1 MLKLRIVFQ
10 SLLLLMFCGFLSACF
25 RHSDPSA
32 ATVPAPAP
40 EPIQDPSK
48 NKDIPP
54 VISICDKLKN
64 YLLPLPRRVEVLPE
78 QTVERHFQ
86 QVRRIN
92 CKGITTSDQI
102 ETVKPP
108 HLTLDLYSRT
118 EIGFQSALAIHTD
131 TCDHIMTTMPMSDP
145 ILIGALY
152 PMTGN
157 GRDRIRLKGDL
168 ASALFTFKL
177 QPGMNR
183 VLVSYF
189 HDCAPD
195 TVGGE
200 KPRTVGESSC
210 LKSDSFS
217 LVEYQFQI
225 HSVEKSLPGTRIIR
239 DTQCSKDVS
248 AD

>member
-10 SLLLLMFCGFLSACF
+10 SLVLLMFCGFLSACF
-25 RHSDPSA
+25 RHSDPSP
-32 ATVPAPAP
+32 ATAPTPAP

-54 VISICDKLKN
+54 IISTCDKLKN
-64 YLLPLPRRVEVLPE
+64 YLIPLPRRVEALPE

-118 EIGFQSALAIHTD
+118 EIGFHSALAIHTD

-157 GRDRIRLKGDL
+157 GRDRIHDLGLGRLPVLERDDGPRHALRGTVAGD
-168 ASALFTFKL
+168 ADRER
-177 QPGMNR
+177 PG
-183 VLVSYF
+183 
-189 HDCAPD
+189 
-195 TVGGE
+195 
-200 KPRTVGESSC
+200 
-210 LKSDSFS
+210 
-217 LVEYQFQI
+217 
-225 HSVEKSLPGTRIIR
+225 LPVRR
-239 DTQCSKDVS
+239 RWR
-248 AD
+248 